1 MATTYLTL
9 TNNVLNELN
18 ESELTSTT
26 FSSSR
31 GIQTSVKKFVL
42 KAMHEIYNSISEIPD
57 LYLSTTQDTYAGQRE
72 YALPSSASPQSTDLP
87 YRKVDWQTFRL
98 VPKELVTNGEFTSN
112 ITSWTTIA
120 GAGSAAYNSGGN
132 GRARLNDYAI
142 YQSITTVVNKDY
154 RVQIRVFD
162 SNSTG
167 QALKVQVGT
176 AAEGTQN
183 LSTTLTVSDYGAG
196 AVLDTSF
203 TATAQTSYITINNTS
218 TATNMDVDYVRIS
231 ENIPVKK
238 LKYITY
244 DNYNRMYLER
254 DLTNNSSS
262 YDTPD
267 IIYPTQNKKFGL
279 SPVPDTSNY
288 TIQYEYWKVHTDLS
302 AHGDTM
308 DLDDRFKDVII
319 NRAKYYAH
327 ILRSDL
333 QSAQLADREVKEAL
347 KVMRVEY
354 INNASYMTDHRVNHG
369 GRVGSGVF

>member
-18 ESELTSTT
+18 EKELTSTT

-42 KAMHEIYNSISEIPD
+42 KAMHELYNSLSEIPN
-57 LYLSTTQDTYAGQRE
+57 LYKSTTQDTNAGQRT
-72 YALPSSASPQSTDLP
+72 YSLPSSASPQSGDLA
-87 YRKVDWQTFRL
+87 YRKVDWETFRL
-98 VPKELVTNGEFTSN
+98 VPKELVTNGEFTSD
-112 ITSWTTIA
+112 ISSWTTIA
-120 GAGSAAYNSGGN
+120 GSGSAAYNSGGN

-142 YQSITTVVNKDY
+142 YQSFSTVKNKSY
-154 RVQIRVFD
+154 RLQLRIFD
-162 SNSTG
+162 SNSIG

-176 AAEGTQN
+176 SAEDTTN
-183 LSTTLTVSDYGAG
+183 LSTTLTVTNFGEG
-196 AVLDTSF
+196 KVLDTTF
-203 TATAQTSYITINNTS
+203 DATAQTTYITLNNTV
-218 TATNMDVDYVRIS
+218 TTTNLDIDYVRIS

-244 DNYNRMYLER
+244 DNWNRTYLER
-254 DLTNNSSS
+254 DLANDSSA
-262 YDTPD
+262 YGTPD
-267 IIYPTQNKKFGL
+267 IIYPTQDKKFGL
-279 SPVPDTSNY
+279 TPVPDKSNY

-319 NRAKYYAH
+319 NKAKYYAH

-333 QSAQLADREVKEAL
+333 QSAQLADREYKETL
-347 KVMRVEY
+347 KIMRIEFV
-354 INNASYMTDHRVNHG
+354 NKATYMTDHRVNHG

>member
-18 ESELTSTT
+18 ESELTSST

-42 KAMHEIYNSISEIPD
+42 KAMHEVYNGLSEIPD
-57 LYLSTTQDTYAGQRE
+57 LYLSTTQDTNAGQRT
-72 YALPSSASPQSTDLP
+72 YSLPSSASPQSTDKA
-87 YRKVDWQTFRL
+87 YRKIDWQTFRL
-98 VPKELVTNGEFTSN
+98 VPKELVTNGEFTSDIN
-112 ITSWTTIA
+112 SWTTIA
-120 GAGSAAYNSGGN
+120 GSGSAAYNSGGN

-142 YQSITTVVNKDY
+142 YQSISTVKNKDY
-154 RVQIRVFD
+154 KLQVRAFD
-162 SNSTG
+162 SHSAG

-176 AAEGTQN
+176 SAEDTTN
-183 LSTTLTVSDYGAG
+183 LSTTLTVEDFGAG

-203 TATAQTSYITINNTS
+203 TATAQTTYITLNNTVTS
-218 TATNMDVDYVRIS
+218 TNLDIDYVRIS
-231 ENIPVKK
+231 ENIPVRK
-238 LKYITY
+238 LKYLTY
-244 DNYNRMYLER
+244 DDWNKKYLET
-254 DLTNNSSS
+254 DLTNDSDS
-262 YDTPD
+262 YGTPS
-267 IIYPTQNKKFGL
+267 IVYPTQDKKFGL
-279 SPVPDTSNY
+279 SPVPDKSNY

-333 QSAQLADREVKEAL
+333 QSAQLADREFKEAMKSL
-347 KVMRVEY
+347 RVEY
-354 INNASYMTDHRVNHG
+354 INNATYMTDHRVNHG

>member
-1 MATTYLTL
+1 MSTTYLTL
-9 TNNVLNELN
+9 VNNVLNELN

-31 GIQTSVKKFVL
+31 GIQTSVKKFVV

-57 LYLSTTQDTYAGQRE
+57 LYISTTQDTYAGQRE

-87 YRKVDWQTFRL
+87 YRKIDWQTFRL

-112 ITSWTTIA
+112 INSWTTIA

-132 GRARLNDYAI
+132 GRLRLNDYAA
-142 YQSITTVVNKDY
+142 YQAISTVVNKDY

-183 LSTTLTVSDYGAG
+183 LSTTLTVSDFGAG

-244 DNYNRMYLER
+244 DNYNRMFLER
-254 DLTNNSSS
+254 DLNNNSSS
-262 YDTPD
+262 YGTPD
-267 IIYPTQNKKFGL
+267 IVYPTQDKKFGL
-279 SPVPDTSNY
+279 SPVPDASNY

-308 DLDDRFKDVII
+308 DLDDRFKGIII

-333 QSAQLADREVKEAL
+333 QAAQLADREVKEAL
-347 KVMRVEY
+347 KAMRVEY

>member
-1 MATTYLTL
+1 MATTYLVL

-18 ESELTSTT
+18 EPELTSTT

-42 KAMHEIYNSISEIPD
+42 KAMHEVYNGLSEIPD
-57 LYLSTTQDTYAGQRE
+57 LYLSTTQDTNAGQRT
-72 YALPSSASPQSTDLP
+72 YSLPSSASPQSTDKA
-87 YRKVDWQTFRL
+87 YRKIDWQTFRL
-98 VPKELVTNGEFTSN
+98 VPKELVTNGEFTSD
-112 ITSWTTIA
+112 ISSWTTIA
-120 GAGSAAYNSGGN
+120 GSGSAAYNSGGN

-142 YQSITTVVNKDY
+142 YQSISTVKNKDY
-154 RVQIRVFD
+154 KLQVRAFD
-162 SNSTG
+162 SHSAG

-176 AAEGTQN
+176 SAEDTTN
-183 LSTTLTVSDYGAG
+183 LSTTLTVEDFGAG

-203 TATAQTSYITINNTS
+203 TATAQTTYITLNNTVTS
-218 TATNMDVDYVRIS
+218 TNLDIDYVRIS
-231 ENIPVKK
+231 ENIPVRK
-238 LKYITY
+238 LKYLTY
-244 DNYNRMYLER
+244 DDWNKKYLET
-254 DLTNNSSS
+254 DLTNDSDS
-262 YDTPD
+262 YGTPS
-267 IIYPTQNKKFGL
+267 IVYPTQDKKFGL
-279 SPVPDTSNY
+279 SPVPDKSNY

-333 QSAQLADREVKEAL
+333 QSAQLADREFKEAMKSL
-347 KVMRVEY
+347 RVEY
-354 INNASYMTDHRVNHG
+354 INNATYMTDHRVNHG

>member
-18 ESELTSTT
+18 ESELTSST

-42 KAMHEIYNSISEIPD
+42 KAMHEVYNGLSEIPD
-57 LYLSTTQDTYAGQRE
+57 LYLSTTQDTNAGQRT
-72 YALPSSASPQSTDLP
+72 YSLPSSASPQSTDKA
-87 YRKVDWQTFRL
+87 YRKIDWQPFRL
-98 VPKELVTNGEFTSN
+98 VPKELVTNGEFTSD
-112 ITSWTTIA
+112 ISSWTTIA
-120 GAGSAAYNSGGN
+120 GSGSAAYNSGGN

-142 YQSITTVVNKDY
+142 YQSISTVKNKDY
-154 RVQIRVFD
+154 KLQIRAFD
-162 SNSTG
+162 SHSAG

-183 LSTTLTVSDYGAG
+183 LSTTLTVEDFGAG

-203 TATAQTSYITINNTS
+203 TATAQTTYITLNNTVTS
-218 TATNMDVDYVRIS
+218 TNLDIDYVRIS
-231 ENIPVKK
+231 ENIPVRK
-238 LKYITY
+238 LKYLTY
-244 DNYNRMYLER
+244 DDWNRKYLET
-254 DLTNNSSS
+254 DLTNDSDS
-262 YDTPD
+262 YGTPS
-267 IIYPTQNKKFGL
+267 IIYPTQDKKFGL
-279 SPVPDTSNY
+279 SPVPDKSNY

-333 QSAQLADREVKEAL
+333 QSAQLADREFKEAMKSL
-347 KVMRVEY
+347 RVEY
-354 INNASYMTDHRVNHG
+354 VNNASYMTDHRVNHG